1 MQEYSFE
8 TELNGK
14 TLTLKTGKIA
24 KQASG
29 AVIAQMGDTSVL
41 VTVVGERKTKEG
53 IDFLPLSVEYQEKI
67 YAAGRIPGNYFRRE
81 QGRPSE
87 KEILTCRL
95 IDRPIRPLFAKGYGC
110 ETQVIATVMS
120 MDKENEPD
128 VLAMVAT
135 FAALHISE
143 LPFNGPIAAVR
154 VVRVGGEFI
163 INPTISQMAEC
174 DINIVLAGS
183 RTGITMVEAG
193 AKVVSEADM
202 LAALEAGHN
211 ALQPIIEMQEKMRAA
226 VGREKRVVE
235 APVMDADLFA
245 HVEAEA
251 AAKIKAA
258 IQVKDK
264 MERRDAVALVKQEL
278 MDALPEAYAD
288 RKGEISEMFEKLGKK
303 VARSIILDDGH
314 RIDGRAFD
322 EIRDI
327 SCDVD
332 ILSRPHGSALFTRGE
347 TQVMGILTLGSGMDE
362 QRVETL
368 SGDVTKPFMLHYNFP
383 PYSVGECK
391 RVGAPS
397 RREIGHGALAFRAI
411 EPILPSKEEFEY
423 TVRLISEVTESNGSS
438 SMGTV
443 CSCTLALMDGGVP
456 IKAPV
461 SGIAMGLVKEGD
473 KVAIL
478 SDILGDEDHTGDMD
492 FKVAGTR
499 DGVTALQM
507 DIKINELPKEIMIQA
522 LEQARKGRL
531 HILDKMLEAIDT
543 PRAEISVH
551 APKVHVVK
559 INPDKIRDI
568 IGPGGKNIRQIQ
580 TDTNTRLEVSDD
592 GTVKITAVN
601 AEDAAR
607 AVKIVND
614 IGTDPEPGEEYE
626 GTVVKNADF
635 GAFVAIRPGVEGL
648 VHISEL
654 AHYRVNRVSDIV
666 NEGDKLKVRVLEVT
680 RDGKI
685 RLSHK
690 ATLPAP
696 EGGEE
701 RSGDEAAPRRDDGGA
716 RRDDRGPRRD
726 DRGPRRDDRG
736 RGDRGGRG
744 GNGNDRGRR

>member
-1 MQEYSFE
+1 
-8 TELNGK
+8 
-14 TLTLKTGKIA
+14 
-24 KQASG
+24 
-29 AVIAQMGDTSVL
+29 
-41 VTVVGERKTKEG
+41 
-53 IDFLPLSVEYQEKI
+53 
-67 YAAGRIPGNYFRRE
+67 
-81 QGRPSE
+81 
-87 KEILTCRL
+87 
-95 IDRPIRPLFAKGYGC
+95 
-110 ETQVIATVMS
+110 
-120 MDKENEPD
+120 
-128 VLAMVAT
+128 
-135 FAALHISE
+135 
-143 LPFNGPIAAVR
+143 
-154 VVRVGGEFI
+154 
-163 INPTISQMAEC
+163 
-174 DINIVLAGS
+174 
-183 RTGITMVEAG
+183 
-193 AKVVSEADM
+193 
-202 LAALEAGHN
+202 
-211 ALQPIIEMQEKMRAA
+211 
-226 VGREKRVVE
+226 
-235 APVMDADLFA
+235 
-245 HVEAEA
+245 
-251 AAKIKAA
+251 
-258 IQVKDK
+258 
-264 MERRDAVALVKQEL
+264 
-278 MDALPEAYAD
+278 
-288 RKGEISEMFEKLGKK
+288 
-303 VARSIILDDGH
+303 
-314 RIDGRAFD
+314 
-322 EIRDI
+322 
-327 SCDVD
+327 
-332 ILSRPHGSALFTRGE
+332 
-347 TQVMGILTLGSGMDE
+347 
-362 QRVETL
+362 
-368 SGDVTKPFMLHYNFP
+368 
-383 PYSVGECK
+383 VGECK
-391 RVGAPS
+391 RVGAPA

-411 EPILPSKEEFEY
+411 EPILPSKEDFEY

-456 IKAPV
+456 ISDPV
-461 SGIAMGLVKEGD
+461 SGIAMGLVKEGE

-499 DGVTALQM
+499 EGVTALQM
-507 DIKINELPKEIMIQA
+507 DIKIKELPKEIMIEA

-531 HILDKMLEAIDT
+531 HILDKMLEAIDA

-601 AEDAAR
+601 AEDAAK
-607 AVKIVND
+607 AVQIVND

-701 RSGDEAAPRRDDGGA
+701 RPARDDRGT
-716 RRDDRGPRRD
+716 RRDDRGGRRD
-726 DRGPRRDDRG
+726 DRGGRRDDRG
-736 RGDRGGRG
+736 RGGRGGRG
-744 GNGNDRGRR
+744 GNDRGRR